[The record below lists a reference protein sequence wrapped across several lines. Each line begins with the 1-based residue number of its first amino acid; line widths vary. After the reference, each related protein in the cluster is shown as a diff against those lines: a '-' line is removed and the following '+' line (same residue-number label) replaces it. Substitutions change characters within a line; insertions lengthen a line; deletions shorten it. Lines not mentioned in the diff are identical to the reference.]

1 MCNEISIPCQICY
14 RTSVGPLCE
23 GTEELYN
30 RMSVV
35 WSISALVHAY
45 VLFCIHIA
53 CGMWPFSLGGGMLW
67 RAELRPEEKKQLKNL
82 YAPRA
87 HCRGGGGICSIAA
100 MQEHT
105 VP

>member
-1 MCNEISIPCQICY
+1 MLTESLISIPCQICY
-14 RTSVGPLCE
+14 WNSVGPLCE

-35 WSISALVHAY
+35 WCISALVHAC

-53 CGMWPFSLGGGMLW
+53 CRMWQFFLGGGDLW
-67 RAELRPEEKKQLKNL
+67 RAELGPNT
-82 YAPRA
+82 
-87 HCRGGGGICSIAA
+87 A
-100 MQEHT
+100 MQEHR